1 MFRQTFASSSG
12 LWNDVK
18 PVAHTSNISF
28 IFFEQSSLSSLHKK
42 KRAYRKNR
50 SLSRKK
56 KRGTAK
62 TVKLGAQKASFI
74 RDKCLAPAAASL
86 PTLAKPTTA
95 QKVKSLT
102 NALEYQRRRS
112 SAASE
117 ASATLQQRICSLE
130 DEVTAKDHQAG
141 LRQMEIAH
149 LEAAVERTKQTLER
163 RTERWIAHNEK
174 RDEYI
179 IRMKKASAH
188 RLAVLKRTHEE
199 DMAAQEAR
207 QYRMQREMGK
217 QVVRLESKLNAVETH
232 ARYVTNDSF
241 FIHMVLI

>member
-56 KRGTAK
+56 KKGTAK

-102 NALEYQRRRS
+102 NALEYQRPALEELSCFRS
-112 SAASE
+112 ISDTSTE
-117 ASATLQQRICSLE
+117 DLFLE
-130 DEVTAKDHQAG
+130 DGVAAKDHQAG

-149 LEAAVERTKQTLER
+149 LKAAVKRTKQTLEPR
-163 RTERWIAHNEK
+163 MERWIAHNEK
-174 RDEYI
+174 RDGYI
-179 IRMKKASAH
+179 MRIKKALAH
-188 RLAVLKRTHEE
+188 RLAVLKRTYEE

-207 QYRMQREMGK
+207 QYWMQREMGK
-217 QVVRLESKLNAVETH
+217 QVV
-232 ARYVTNDSF
+232 
-241 FIHMVLI
+241 